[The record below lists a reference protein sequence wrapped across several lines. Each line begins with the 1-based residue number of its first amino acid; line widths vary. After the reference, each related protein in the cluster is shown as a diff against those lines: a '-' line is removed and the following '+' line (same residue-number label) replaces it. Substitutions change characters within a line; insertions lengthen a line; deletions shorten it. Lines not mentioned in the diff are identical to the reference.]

1 MKDPRSE
8 SQRWIAQ
15 AENDLQFARLA
26 IKEGFFA
33 QACFICQQTGEKALK
48 ALAYRQGERFVLG
61 HSIFE
66 LVHRLESAYP
76 ELEKYSEVAGLLDQY
91 YVPTRYPNGLPDGI
105 PYQVFTAKQA
115 AEALEGAETL
125 VRKVRE
131 LLSK

>member
-1 MKDPRSE
+1 MKDSLKESE
-8 SQRWIAQ
+8 RWIAQ

-33 QACFICQQTGEKALK
+33 QACFICQQTAAKALK
-48 ALAYRQGERFVLG
+48 ALAYRQGERVVLG

-66 LVHRLESAYP
+66 LLHRLEGAYP
-76 ELEKYSEVAGLLDQY
+76 ELEKYSEIAGLLDQY

-105 PYQVFTAKQA
+105 PFQVFTPKQA
-115 AEALEGAETL
+115 AEAAEGAETL

-131 LLSK
+131 FLSK